1 MKEFRKG
8 KNCTEHYTS
17 FEEAAAAW
25 NCKPVIKRTKNE
37 EKLKA
42 QREKFLG
49 TCKVC
54 KSPLSIISGTNV
66 LACQNENCK
75 GIPMKGTNEDGSEKI
90 WYVPVSRT
98 LDEKGFQISL
108 NLFD

>member
-1 MKEFRKG
+1 MKEFRKD

-17 FEEAAAAW
+17 FEELGKAW
-25 NCKPVIKRTKNE
+25 GLKPVTKRTKNE

-54 KSPLSIISGTNV
+54 KNPLTIISGTNV
-66 LACQNENCK
+66 LACQNPDCK
-75 GIPMKGTNEDGSEKI
+75 GIKMTGTNEDGTEKI
-90 WYVPVSRT
+90 WYIPVSRT
-98 LDEKGFQISL
+98 LDDKGFSIAM